1 MERVI
6 FLDRDGTL
14 NEEVNYLHRKEDLRI
29 LEGVPEAI
37 HMLRE
42 HGYRI
47 VVVTNQAGVARGY
60 YTEAHVESLH
70 AYMNELL
77 EKQSAGIDS
86 FFYCPIIRNMGSG
99 NTRPYAIAVSRLSEC
114 LRWRSS
120 IIRWIRPIPG

>member
-42 HGYRI
+42 QGYRI

-60 YTEAHVESLH
+60 YTEADVDSLH

-77 EKQSAGIDS
+77 EKQSAGIDH
-86 FFYCPIIRNMGSG
+86 FFYCPHHPEHGIGKYKDRM
-99 NTRPYAIAVSRLSEC
+99 PL
-114 LRWRSS
+114 
-120 IIRWIRPIPG
+120 P